1 MTKSN
6 GIKSLKQAAKLLNK
20 HAPDGESLAYIN
32 PEEGRVLKARGGS
45 GIMTL
50 AGVPTYGLW
59 DTIVDYGKKALKYA
73 PKVMDF
79 FGSPAE
85 AATPPYFPNYGSPNQ
100 MNPYFNIDDRS
111 PNINYDYP
119 PYNQS
124 TSQHPTEMLEMANVR
139 DTGSG
144 NFLTDL
150 AKGAWTGIKE
160 RYSDPK
166 NIAGDLGKAWLTVES
181 YKGQK
186 DLNKFEQDKYDRAL
200 ADIAAGEAQFAGNIG
215 ASPLEI
221 TNMPSET
228 DIASFTDVTLP
239 TMKTT
244 AVAEGG
250 RIGFNKGSKK
260 KNWKTT
266 LSDIEERM
274 PEWMVYA
281 LMSGMGAVPFLDKF
295 KKGGRIGYNMGGIDT
310 PFQGIGALNPRMGYQ
325 DAGEVVEKTFS
336 EGVEQQFPSDALGA
350 INVNEEQMAVISD
363 MNNKGMDTS
372 LISTIS
378 GVDEDTVI
386 RYIRT
391 LNAQAHGGRIGYA
404 NGTPEIPEGFLED
417 LKRKN
422 LHKKLEEYLR
432 RKEEYERRKNLAT
445 TQEAAQGGRIG
456 YKKASHPLDGVAIE
470 TFGMTFE
477 NLNPLQ
483 QIVITESQHQAKG
496 PPINPQIIQEWID
509 MGGAE
514 GSYPTPQD
522 YFEDYYGDISMAKGG
537 RIGAEKGG
545 IMPLLDMGGMEKD
558 YRQDGGFVPIGRKEK
573 ADDVPARL
581 SKNEFV
587 FTADAVKAAGGGD
600 IDQGAQR
607 MYNVMK
613 NLEAGG
619 QISQQSQGKR

>member
-32 PEEGRVLKARGGS
+32 PEEARVLKARGGS

-50 AGVPTYGLW
+50 AGVPSYGLW
-59 DTIVDYGKKALKYA
+59 DTIVDYGKKALEYA
-73 PKVMDF
+73 PKVLDF
-79 FGSPAE
+79 FGSPAHADE
-85 AATPPYFPNYGSPNQ
+85 PRPYLTEGDIGINQTPPYFPS
-100 MNPYFNIDDRS
+100 
-111 PNINYDYP
+111 
-119 PYNQS
+119 S
-124 TSQHPTEMLEMANVR
+124 TYRNVH
-139 DTGSG
+139 DTGAVTQTSGGGGGSG
-144 NFLTDL
+144 NFLKDL

-200 ADIAAGEAQFAGNIG
+200 ADIAAGEAEFASNIG
-215 ASPLEI
+215 AAPLEI
-221 TNMPSET
+221 TNMPTET

-239 TMKTT
+239 SMTTT

-250 RIGFNKGSKK
+250 RIGFNKGTNLSPDDKLALKMFGKLFDELSSKEK
-260 KNWKTT
+260 SYLYYHENK
-266 LSDIEERM
+266 
-274 PEWMVYA
+274 A
-281 LMSGMGAVPFLDKF
+281 Q
-295 KKGGRIGYNMGGIDT
+295 GGRIGYNMGGIDT

-336 EGVEQQFPSDALGA
+336 EGVLQQFPSDALGA

-432 RKEEYERRKNLAT
+432 RKEEYERRKDLAT
-445 TQEAAQGGRIG
+445 TQEVAQ
-456 YKKASHPLDGVAIE
+456 
-470 TFGMTFE
+470 
-477 NLNPLQ
+477 
-483 QIVITESQHQAKG
+483 
-496 PPINPQIIQEWID
+496 
-509 MGGAE
+509 
-514 GSYPTPQD
+514 
-522 YFEDYYGDISMAKGG
+522 GG

-545 IMPLLDMGGMEKD
+545 IMPLLNMGGMEKD

-619 QISQQSQGKR
+619 QISQQSQGKA